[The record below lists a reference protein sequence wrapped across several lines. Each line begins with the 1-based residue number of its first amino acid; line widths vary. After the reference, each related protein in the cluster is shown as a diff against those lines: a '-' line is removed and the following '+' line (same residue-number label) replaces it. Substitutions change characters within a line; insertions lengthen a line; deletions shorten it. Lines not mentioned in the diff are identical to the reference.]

1 MTKLTLTS
9 DQQAVL
15 IGQKESI
22 EVYSASGDYLGDL
35 YPKGAT
41 FPYFVFGVPSLLSDE
56 ERTRRLAEPACP
68 LSEVWKRIKGT
79 T

>member
-1 MTKLTLTS
+1 MTKLTLTP

-35 YPKGAT
+35 YPEGARL
-41 FPYFVFGVPSLLSDE
+41 PYFVFGVPSMLSDD
-56 ERTRRLAEPACP
+56 ERARRLAEPAFP